1 MDKKRKISENGSP
14 ILKEIK
20 KNKIQEQSDEEK
32 KKFGGL
38 LKKKNTFN
46 NFGFIFQF
54 CFIRNCC

>member
-32 KKFGGL
+32 KKFGGFL
-38 LKKKNTFN
+38 IVLCKMY
-46 NFGFIFQF
+46 NF
-54 CFIRNCC
+54 